1 MTHLLMC
8 SLLDQRSDSGQ
19 LSVTVWNQDPLALKS
34 VDLMLQRHAVGTV
47 FRYENTES
55 VVRDRRAGLFLFL
68 IAPRALSTQHM

>member
-1 MTHLLMC
+1 M
-8 SLLDQRSDSGQ
+8 
-19 LSVTVWNQDPLALKS
+19 WNQDPLALKS